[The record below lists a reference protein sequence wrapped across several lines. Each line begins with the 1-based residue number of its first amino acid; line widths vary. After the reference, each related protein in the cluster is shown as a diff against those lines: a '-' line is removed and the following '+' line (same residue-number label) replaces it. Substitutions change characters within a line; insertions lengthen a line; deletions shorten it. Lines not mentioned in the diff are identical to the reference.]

1 MASPGAAPPNPTEI
15 TVVVKNPAN
24 LGSVDYTTRV
34 PLSWTVGEL
43 KGRISSE
50 LDGNPPVSDHRL
62 IFSGALLKD
71 DTQTVQSVLG
81 EKADLQMPQVFHLVT
96 SASNPST
103 PSSSQ
108 ATRRNPVTQNTSNDL
123 NARVQ
128 QTRTT
133 PTTPCTLVTPPTSQP
148 IHNSSERTAVEG
160 AQTNTSPWSNNP
172 STPQPPYTGVGANSP
187 HVQNVYAAAYAAAFS
202 TLSPGTPLPNHVGV
216 FGFPGSPYFQSYLNQ
231 MPNQMQPFLN
241 AGGQAGGQSHQPNQP
256 LNRLPLA
263 QAPGNNNNGVD
274 FWGQRGPPAGLSP
287 AAAEHAAAAARAIAE
302 GDPARAAAAAAAAAA
317 GGRPVRV
324 MQFHIDLKLIMKL
337 ATLVFFVGQG
347 ASREKLVMYV
357 LAATVAYMAQVGA
370 FNGILR
376 RIVGENNMGGGA
388 GGRIERGDVNG
399 NNGQGVHNRVG
410 ANGANNANARAAHG
424 LPPRPPPG
432 PRTTA
437 VLPGMRQGMPT
448 TWFGE
453 LKVALGGFLA
463 SLLPSWEPPELHRH
477 PRANGGAPVNGGTA
491 PPPPAPHRDPAPAVD
506 RPHQD

>member
-1 MASPGAAPPNPTEI
+1 
-15 TVVVKNPAN
+15 
-24 LGSVDYTTRV
+24 
-34 PLSWTVGEL
+34 
-43 KGRISSE
+43 
-50 LDGNPPVSDHRL
+50 
-62 IFSGALLKD
+62 
-71 DTQTVQSVLG
+71 
-81 EKADLQMPQVFHLVT
+81 
-96 SASNPST
+96 
-103 PSSSQ
+103 
-108 ATRRNPVTQNTSNDL
+108 
-123 NARVQ
+123 
-128 QTRTT
+128 
-133 PTTPCTLVTPPTSQP
+133 
-148 IHNSSERTAVEG
+148 
-160 AQTNTSPWSNNP
+160 
-172 STPQPPYTGVGANSP
+172 
-187 HVQNVYAAAYAAAFS
+187 
-202 TLSPGTPLPNHVGV
+202 
-216 FGFPGSPYFQSYLNQ
+216 

-256 LNRLPLA
+256 LNRFPLA

-399 NNGQGVHNRVG
+399 NNGQGVHNGVG

-424 LPPRPPPG
+424 LPPRPPPP

-437 VLPGMRQGMPT
+437 GYAHHVVWRAEGSAGRVPRVAFT
-448 TWFGE
+448 E
-453 LKVALGGFLA
+453 L
-463 SLLPSWEPPELHRH
+463 
-477 PRANGGAPVNGGTA
+477 GTA
-491 PPPPAPHRDPAPAVD
+491 GAAPAPESERRSTRERGHGATAAGTAQGPRTRRGPTAPRLD
-506 RPHQD
+506 EQL